1 MNDLRDL
8 YQEVILEHSRSPRN
22 EGRIEAPSGTANGH
36 NPLCGDRIAL
46 DVAVEDGAIRDIRF
60 EARGCAISVAAASLM
75 SEALKGRTVGDA
87 LEVFRRFQD
96 LLTDGGGSAEGLGKL
111 EVLSGVREFP
121 MRVKCAT
128 LPWHTLRAALD
139 GGATATTE

>member
-8 YQEVILEHSRSPRN
+8 YQEVILEHSRNPRN
-22 EGRIEAPSGTANGH
+22 GGRIEAPSGTADGH
-36 NPLCGDRIAL
+36 NPLCGDRIVL
-46 DVAVEDGAIRDIRF
+46 DVAVEDGTVRDVRF

-75 SEALKGRTVGDA
+75 SEAVKGRTTEDA
-87 LEVFRRFQD
+87 LDLFRRFQV
-96 LLTDGGGSAEGLGKL
+96 LLTGEEGDADGLDKL